1 MKPTPTALDR
11 LSAGAKRALLT
22 RLLQK
27 QVGKPFLNVDHLAVN
42 VATLSGEATLDASID
57 PEGLPFER
65 PADQPRH
72 VLLTGATGFLG
83 AFLLSELLERTSA
96 DIHCLVRARSADE
109 ARKRLRQTLQ
119 VYSIWR
125 DDFSARIVP
134 VPGNLEMPG
143 LGLSSQLAA
152 QLASTIDVIYHSG
165 ATVKWIYPYERLK
178 APNVLGTQE
187 ILRLA
192 TRIKLKPVHFVS
204 SLGVFPLI
212 GMSSLV
218 VVREDDT
225 LDHGGSLYGGYVQSK
240 WVADKLVLAARARGI
255 PVCIYRPGL
264 ITGHSEIGAWNTT
277 DVTSRM
283 LKSWIELEAAPVFRF
298 DETDMTPVDYISRA
312 IVHLAGR
319 KESLGKIFHLAN
331 PRRVRLGQV
340 ADWMRTF
347 GYRLKSLPYDSWLSE
362 LLTRR
367 SPSREDVVSS
377 LVPLFS
383 LSISGEGDKVMK
395 LLPNFDCQNT
405 LEGLADSPIRCSPVD
420 DRVLGN
426 CFQHFISRGFV
437 APPPAGCRNVLR
449 PAGEA
454 R

>member
-1 MKPTPTALDR
+1 
-11 LSAGAKRALLT
+11 
-22 RLLQK
+22 
-27 QVGKPFLNVDHLAVN
+27 
-42 VATLSGEATLDASID
+42 
-57 PEGLPFER
+57 
-65 PADQPRH
+65 
-72 VLLTGATGFLG
+72 
-83 AFLLSELLERTSA
+83 
-96 DIHCLVRARSADE
+96 
-109 ARKRLRQTLQ
+109 
-119 VYSIWR
+119 
-125 DDFSARIVP
+125 
-134 VPGNLEMPG
+134 
-143 LGLSSQLAA
+143 
-152 QLASTIDVIYHSG
+152 
-165 ATVKWIYPYERLK
+165 
-178 APNVLGTQE
+178 
-187 ILRLA
+187 
-192 TRIKLKPVHFVS
+192 
-204 SLGVFPLI
+204 
-212 GMSSLV
+212 
-218 VVREDDT
+218 
-225 LDHGGSLYGGYVQSK
+225 
-240 WVADKLVLAARARGI
+240 
-255 PVCIYRPGL
+255 
-264 ITGHSEIGAWNTT
+264 
-277 DVTSRM
+277 M

-426 CFQHFISRGFV
+426 YFQHFISRGFV

>member
-1 MKPTPTALDR
+1 M
-11 LSAGAKRALLT
+11 
-22 RLLQK
+22 
-27 QVGKPFLNVDHLAVN
+27 
-42 VATLSGEATLDASID
+42 
-57 PEGLPFER
+57 
-65 PADQPRH
+65 
-72 VLLTGATGFLG
+72 
-83 AFLLSELLERTSA
+83 
-96 DIHCLVRARSADE
+96 
-109 ARKRLRQTLQ
+109 
-119 VYSIWR
+119 
-125 DDFSARIVP
+125 P
-134 VPGNLEMPG
+134 VPGDLGMPG

-165 ATVKWIYPYERLK
+165 ASVNWIYPYERLK
-178 APNVLGTQE
+178 APNVLGTLE
-187 ILRLA
+187 LLRLA

-212 GMSSLV
+212 GMSGLV

-240 WVADKLVLAARARGI
+240 WVADKLVQAARARGL

-264 ITGHSEIGAWNTT
+264 ITGHSETGAWNPS

-283 LKSWIELEAAPVFRF
+283 LRSWIELEAAPVFRF
-298 DETDMTPVDYISRA
+298 DETDMTPVDYISKA

-319 KESLGKIFHLAN
+319 KDSLGKIFHLAN

-377 LVPLFS
+377 LVPVFS

-395 LLPNFDCQNT
+395 FLPNFDCQNT
-405 LEGLADSPIRCSPVD
+405 LVGLADSSIRCSPVD

-426 CFQHFISRGFV
+426 YFQQFISRGFV
-437 APPPAGCRNVLR
+437 APPPAGV
-449 PAGEA
+449 GTF
-454 R
+454 

>member
-11 LSAGAKRALLT
+11 LSAEAKRALLT

-27 QVGKPFLNVDHLAVN
+27 QVGKPSLNVDHLAVN
-42 VATLSGEATLDASID
+42 VATLSGEAMLDASID

-65 PADQPRH
+65 SADQPRH

-165 ATVKWIYPYERLK
+165 ATVNWIYPYERLK

-225 LDHGGSLYGGYVQSK
+225 LDHGARCTAAMSRASGLRTSWCWRRAPGEYRCASIVPGSLPDTAKPVPGT
-240 WVADKLVLAARARGI
+240 RA
-255 PVCIYRPGL
+255 
-264 ITGHSEIGAWNTT
+264 T
-277 DVTSRM
+277 
-283 LKSWIELEAAPVFRF
+283 
-298 DETDMTPVDYISRA
+298 
-312 IVHLAGR
+312 
-319 KESLGKIFHLAN
+319 
-331 PRRVRLGQV
+331 
-340 ADWMRTF
+340 
-347 GYRLKSLPYDSWLSE
+347 
-362 LLTRR
+362 
-367 SPSREDVVSS
+367 
-377 LVPLFS
+377 
-383 LSISGEGDKVMK
+383 
-395 LLPNFDCQNT
+395 
-405 LEGLADSPIRCSPVD
+405 
-420 DRVLGN
+420 
-426 CFQHFISRGFV
+426 
-437 APPPAGCRNVLR
+437 
-449 PAGEA
+449 
-454 R
+454 